1 MRFSDSVR
9 NRMNKKPGP
18 PRFTSVGSNP
28 SSVLHN
34 FKSNHYIHAMTPIRI
49 LAPSLL
55 ALLLAS
61 CGNQKADSY
70 DTPATPDA
78 SAVNAPTAPPSNPVY
93 DTPAAY
99 EESTGAPASANPNI
113 SVAPAAP
120 SAAAAAAAATA
131 PAVPKA
137 PSNGAAIIHTVVAGD
152 TLSGISAKYKV
163 PAAAIRQAN
172 NMTKDTVVLGRKMVI
187 PPVN

>member
-1 MRFSDSVR
+1 M
-9 NRMNKKPGP
+9 
-18 PRFTSVGSNP
+18 

-34 FKSNHYIHAMTPIRI
+34 LKSNPYIHAMTPIRI

-61 CGNQKADSY
+61 CGNQKANSY
-70 DTPATPDA
+70 DTPVTPDA
-78 SAVNAPTAPPSNPVY
+78 GAVNAPAAAPSNPIY

-99 EESTGAPASANPNI
+99 EESTGAPSPATTSPNT
-113 SVAPAAP
+113 PAAP
-120 SAAAAAAAATA
+120 SPQAGPTATVPTA
-131 PAVPKA
+131 PKA

-163 PAAAIRQAN
+163 PAATIKQAN

-187 PPVN
+187 PPVH